1 MCIPMIHCRHQKNK
15 CFCYAD
21 TKIFRKESEA
31 MKVAVLGFGTV
42 GFGVYEMLKNAG
54 GLEQGPVLVRP
65 GKADQPYKVTS
76 IEEIVNDPSVGAVA
90 EVMGGVEP
98 AFSYASAVLKAGKH
112 FVTSNKALVAAK
124 GPELDAIAR
133 EKGVAFLFSAAC
145 GGGVPFLHNLAL
157 ARESDSILSFGGILN
172 GTTNYMLDAMQRLH
186 LDYADV
192 LADAQRLGYAEADP
206 TADVSGL
213 DALRKIMLACAVAY
227 GTLPTD
233 GLLNEGVE
241 SVTASDVAHFQSR
254 GYTCRLI
261 ASGGRAED
269 GVYAYVEPVL
279 VRDGAAECA
288 VLQNFNMARYEGGCA
303 GPIVLMGQGAGR
315 WPTASA
321 VLRDLSGILR
331 GEREMFPANLR
342 RGEVDNSACSHSYY
356 VRLPAAL
363 AGELPAAS
371 AELDGELC
379 RMITEPIPVSQMHFT
394 ANRLRKCG
402 ASVFFAAVRE

>member
-1 MCIPMIHCRHQKNK
+1 
-15 CFCYAD
+15 
-21 TKIFRKESEA
+21 

-42 GFGVYEMLKNAG
+42 GVGVYEMLGKAQ

-65 GKADQPYKVTS
+65 GKKDADFKVTS

-98 AFSYASAVLKAGKH
+98 ACSYAAAALSAGKH

-124 GPELDAIAR
+124 GVELDALAR

-157 ARESDSILSFGGILN
+157 ARQSDRILSLGGILN
-172 GTTNYMLDAMQRLH
+172 GTTNYMLDAMQRLG
-186 LDYADV
+186 LDYGDV
-192 LADAQRLGYAEADP
+192 LKDAQQLGYAEADP

-227 GTLPTD
+227 GRLPTD
-233 GLLNEGVE
+233 GLLHEGIE
-241 SVTASDVAHFQSR
+241 SVTAADVAHFQSR

-261 ASGGRAED
+261 ASGGMID
-269 GVYAYVEPVL
+269 GGVYAYVEPVL
-279 VRDGAAECA
+279 LRDGAAECS
-288 VLQNFNMARYEGGCA
+288 VLRNFNMARYEGVNA

-331 GEREMFPANLR
+331 GEREMFPAGLR
-342 RGEVDNSACSHSYY
+342 RGEVDNSVCSHCYY
-356 VRLPAAL
+356 VRLPAEL

-371 AELDGELC
+371 SETDGGVV
-379 RMITEPIPVSQMHFT
+379 RMLTEPMSVSQMHF
-394 ANRLRKCG
+394 AASRLRSAG
-402 ASVFFAAVRE
+402 AEVFFAAVRE

>member
-1 MCIPMIHCRHQKNK
+1 
-15 CFCYAD
+15 
-21 TKIFRKESEA
+21 

-42 GFGVYEMLKNAG
+42 GVGVYEMLGKAN

-65 GKADQPYKVTS
+65 GKNDSPFKVTS

-98 AFSYASAVLKAGKH
+98 AYSYAAAALKAGKH

-124 GPELDAIAR
+124 GPELETIAR
-133 EKGVAFLFSAAC
+133 EQGVSFLFSAAC

-157 ARESDSILSFGGILN
+157 ARESDRIQSLGGILN

-186 LDYADV
+186 LDYGDV
-192 LADAQRLGYAEADP
+192 LKDAQRLGYAEADP

-227 GTLPTD
+227 GVLPTD
-233 GLLNEGVE
+233 GLLHEGIE
-241 SVTASDVAHFQSR
+241 SITAADVAHFQSR

-261 ASGGRAED
+261 ASGGRSDD

-279 VRDGAAECA
+279 LRDGAAECS
-288 VLQNFNMARYEGGCA
+288 VLQNFNMARYEGECA
-303 GPIVLMGQGAGR
+303 GSIVLIGQGAGR

-331 GEREMFPANLR
+331 GERAMFPASLK
-342 RGEVDNSACSHSYY
+342 RGEVDNSAACHSYY
-356 VRLPAAL
+356 VRLPAEL
-363 AGELPAAS
+363 AGELPADS
-371 AELDGELC
+371 AELDGDVC
-379 RMITEPIPVSQMHFT
+379 RMITEPMSVSQMHF
-394 ANRLRKCG
+394 AAAELRGRG
-402 ASVFFAAVRE
+402 AELFFAAVRE